1 MAPSELQQYQQ
12 HTVAVNTVNAINTAT
27 KTRFIGKHSRDNR
40 LSIFLHQRNSN
51 TPTELLG
58 LVRVNRDALH
68 LIQEKGATVVV
79 GVMARLLC
87 DHGLQF
93 SEHFVYQKE
102 TAVYPPRC
110 AVSCSEIELV
120 ESLLGDAVLPDEFHR
135 GFKINLPAAL
145 PPSCI
150 FLSPDTALGPGIT
163 GDSPWGLTYYL
174 YAYLNTQP
182 HSRKSSKVFLSF
194 TRALPSQPSQLAN
207 QPPPAASVSKSST
220 RLLGSN
226 KALSLHAALDRSFFY
241 TDELMAVHVKID
253 NPRAVS
259 YTGIRITLKQLITTR
274 ALNQSKQIIKVP
286 LAAYEFSSV
295 DANGKFRRKP
305 HESFSS
311 ALNPKDFPFIIDT
324 IRINLKLQQGIQHAA
339 VESLLPRNSITSL
352 VLCPTFSQTYEMQDN
367 PLKYFAVEYYMNVH
381 VVMPWGTNLIA
392 KLPFI
397 VASRG
402 VPDSEFY
409 STSAGSI
416 DNLASFDPGFIDKE
430 DDKMDEKLEQVLEPE
445 RPKPRHVNISTT
457 SAPVNVDYKIV
468 KCDMER
474 ALKLLEQARN
484 FNTQSIPSQSAAFER
499 TRRTWVREFADSLK
513 AINSFRGELDN
524 LMDIVATGQGRKY
537 QSGFPVEMIQEL
549 SARFIPLYLRFQH
562 CHASS
567 DHVQLLQESL
577 NQSLDTLELI
587 LMKFHLLAHG
597 GPTEDASEICVD
609 DLDEVLRRRLP
620 REMDKLTLV
629 IPGMIEWR
637 WLLDESHHYSTLTQE
652 NTGYNNTSDSAVEMA
667 NLFQSIHSR
676 LTEPFSDSQIKPAEI
691 FKYAQLLFNTEQ
703 PPSSAAAKA
712 HYSYFKLAL
721 LIYYGH
727 YPKLFHSDDDEYADG
742 GDLKRMRDK
751 LVQLRQDLIQS
762 MIQ

>member
-1 MAPSELQQYQQ
+1 MPSSEIQRYQPGDNIVS
-12 HTVAVNTVNAINTAT
+12 TIPVNNTAT

-51 TPTELLG
+51 APSELLG

-93 SEHFVYQKE
+93 SEHFIYQKE
-102 TAVYPPRC
+102 TTVYPPPA
-110 AVSCSEIELV
+110 AVSCPEIHLV
-120 ESLLGDAVLPDEFHR
+120 ESLLGDAVLPDEYHR

-150 FLSPDTALGPGIT
+150 FLSPDTAMGPGIT

-182 HSRKSSKVFLSF
+182 HHRKSSKVFLSF
-194 TRALPSQPSQLAN
+194 TRALPSEPSKLVSQA
-207 QPPPAASVSKSST
+207 PPAASVSKNST

-226 KALSLHAALDRSFFY
+226 KISLHAALDRSFFY
-241 TDELMAVHVKID
+241 TDEMMAVHVKID
-253 NPRAVS
+253 NPRAIN

-286 LAAYEFSSV
+286 LAAYEYSSV
-295 DANGKFRRKP
+295 DANGKFQKK
-305 HESFSS
+305 SYASVGDLS
-311 ALNPKDFPFIIDT
+311 PKDFPFIIDT
-324 IRINLKLQQGIQHAA
+324 IRINLKLQQGIQHVA

-352 VLCPTFSQTYEMQDN
+352 RLCPSFQQTYEMQDN

-381 VVMPWGTNLIA
+381 VIMPWGTNLIA

-409 STSAGSI
+409 SSAAGSI
-416 DNLASFDPGFIDKE
+416 DNLASFDPSSVDRD
-430 DDKMDEKLEQVLEPE
+430 DDKMYENLEQVLEEP
-445 RPKPRHVNISTT
+445 PKPKMQTKPTLISL
-457 SAPVNVDYKIV
+457 DYKIV

-474 ALKLLEQARN
+474 ALQLLEQARSFNN
-484 FNTQSIPSQSAAFER
+484 FQNHAQSQSAAFER
-499 TRRTWVREFADSLK
+499 TRRTWVREFAESFQKLQEYCGSL
-513 AINSFRGELDN
+513 EN
-524 LMDIVATGQGRKY
+524 LMEIMATGHSSTGRKY
-537 QSGFPVEMIQEL
+537 QNGFPAEMIEEL
-549 SARFIPLYLRFQH
+549 KRSFIPFYLRFQH
-562 CHASS
+562 CHASAE
-567 DHVQLLQESL
+567 HVQVLQESL

-587 LMKFHLLAHG
+587 LMKFHLLA
-597 GPTEDASEICVD
+597 TENSQETTEVCVD
-609 DLDEVLRRRLP
+609 DLDEVLRGRWR

-637 WLLDESHHYSTLTQE
+637 WLLDESLYYSSGETE
-652 NTGYNNTSDSAVEMA
+652 GNTSNEVNNDSVQMA
-667 NLFQSIHSR
+667 NLFQSIHER
-676 LTEPFSDSQIKPAEI
+676 LTEPFSDAQIQPAEI
-691 FKYAQLLFNTEQ
+691 FKYAQFLFAKGS
-703 PPSSAAAKA
+703 PPTPKAAQA
-712 HYSYFKLAL
+712 HYSYFKLGL
-721 LIYYGH
+721 LVYYGH
-727 YPKLFHSDDDEYADG
+727 YPRLFLAKDNAEDHCEG
-742 GDLKRMRDK
+742 GDLKKMRER
-751 LVQLRQDLIQS
+751 LGVLRQDLIQS